1 MTLPRRAELQWQ
13 QELIEL
19 WLDKP
24 GIPADARTGLLE
36 MLETVKEERETLRVQ
51 RHLNTSCDF

>member
-19 WLDKP
+19 WLNKP
-24 GIPADARTGLLE
+24 GIPADARKALLE
-36 MLETVKEERETLRVQ
+36 MLETVKEEKETLRVQ
-51 RHLNTSCDF
+51 IHSNSGCDL